1 MQELD
6 CRNVDDYL
14 GCLRQNPA
22 EREKTRELLTVT
34 ISRFFRD
41 KQLWEVIRSR
51 LIPKPAHASGPI
63 MRVWSAGCACGE
75 EAYSFKI
82 LWNEAEKNY
91 PSLPT
96 LEVWATDINP
106 AALQKA
112 REGVYPPSSLKEVS
126 PQLKNEYFTQ
136 VKGGFS
142 IAKELR
148 PGIHWVR
155 HDMLSGAP
163 LPASFDLIFLRNNL
177 LTYYELPL
185 KAPAFLR
192 VVDAL
197 RWGGYLIIGNN
208 EEIPSK
214 EVPLKR
220 CSEQRSIFVK
230 SPKIL
235 YLPSL

>member
-1 MQELD
+1 M
-6 CRNVDDYL
+6 
-14 GCLRQNPA
+14 
-22 EREKTRELLTVT
+22 EKTGELLTVT

-41 KQLWEVIRSR
+41 KQLWDVIRSH
-51 LIPKPAHASGPI
+51 IPKQAHASGPI
-63 MRVWSAGCACGE
+63 VRVWSAGCACGE

-82 LWNEAEKNY
+82 LWNEAGKNY

-136 VKGGFS
+136 VKGVFS
-142 IAKELR
+142 IAEGLK
-148 PGIHWVR
+148 PGIHWIY

-163 LPASFDLIFLRNNL
+163 LPVCFDLIFLRNNL

-197 RWGGYLIIGNN
+197 RWGGYIIIGNN

-214 EVPLKR
+214 EAPLKR
-220 CSEQRSIFVK
+220 CSGNRSIFVK
-230 SPKIL
+230 SL
-235 YLPSL
+235 HLT